1 MKVILVKDV
10 NRLGKEGS
18 EVEAK
23 NGYARNFLIPRG
35 YAVMACPE
43 NLKKIGELKRQRV
56 KQEEKERVVFVELK
70 SKIEAISLTISA
82 EAKGEEELYGSVT
95 NIQIAKA
102 LKSEGISIDKEAIV
116 IDTPIKKLGAYNLTV
131 NLHPQVQATLRIWI
145 VKK

>member
-1 MKVILVKDV
+1 MKVILIKDV

-23 NGYARNFLIPRG
+23 NGYVRNFLIPKG
-35 YAVMACPE
+35 YAVMAGPE
-43 NLKKIGELKRQRV
+43 NLKKIGEIKRQRA
-56 KQEEKERVVFVELK
+56 KQEEKDRVVFVELK
-70 SKIEAISLTISA
+70 AKIEAMSLTISA
-82 EAKGEEELYGSVT
+82 ESKGEEELYGSVT

-102 LKSEGISIDKEAIV
+102 LKAEGISVDKDGIV
-116 IDTPIKKLGAYNLTV
+116 IESPIKKLGAYNLTV

>member
-10 NRLGKEGS
+10 NKLGKEGS

-43 NLKKIGELKRQRV
+43 NLKKIGEIKRQRA
-56 KQEEKERVVFVELK
+56 KQEEKERQVFVELK
-70 SKIEAISLTISA
+70 SKIEAMSLTISA
-82 EAKGEEELYGSVT
+82 ETKGEEELYGSIT
-95 NIQIAKA
+95 NVQIAKA
-102 LKSEGISIDKEAIV
+102 LKTEGISVDKDAIV
-116 IDTPIKKLGAYNLTV
+116 IEAPIKKLGAYNLTL
-131 NLHPQVQATLRIWI
+131 NLHPQVQAVLRTWI